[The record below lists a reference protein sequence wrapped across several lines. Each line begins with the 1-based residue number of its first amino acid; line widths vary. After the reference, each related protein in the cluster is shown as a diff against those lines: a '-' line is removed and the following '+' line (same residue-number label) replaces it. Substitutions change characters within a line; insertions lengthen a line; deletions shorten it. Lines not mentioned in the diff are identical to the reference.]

1 MNQVG
6 KQAYIAVFA
15 YAIDP
20 HRPQSGKWQACLLG
34 SGTREA
40 TEVVKES
47 CLESSSFYWVTAV
60 LQEMQSLATE
70 LPQLLVTS
78 V

>member
-20 HRPQSGKWQACLLG
+20 HRPQSGKWQGCLLG

-40 TEVVKES
+40 IEGVLSRKQ
-47 CLESSSFYWVTAV
+47 LLLLGYSSSTRDAEF
-60 LQEMQSLATE
+60 S
-70 LPQLLVTS
+70 
-78 V
+78 